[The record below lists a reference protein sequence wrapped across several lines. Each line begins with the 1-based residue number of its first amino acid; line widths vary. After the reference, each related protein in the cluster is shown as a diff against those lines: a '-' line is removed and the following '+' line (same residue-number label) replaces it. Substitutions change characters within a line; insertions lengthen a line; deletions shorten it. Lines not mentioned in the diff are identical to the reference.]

1 MLSNKMEQS
10 TSISSCSRNPGSF
23 LPCYCITFSSIHG
36 SNGGRELL
44 GTGSLTAVFMILFLS
59 VFPFS
64 CDVEAR
70 APDETG
76 MEQVLSDLQA
86 LKGLY
91 GLLHRGQQANENVS
105 MHQV

>member
-1 MLSNKMEQS
+1 MEA
-10 TSISSCSRNPGSF
+10 TVGK
-23 LPCYCITFSSIHG
+23 L
-36 SNGGRELL
+36 LL
-44 GTGSLTAVFMILFLS
+44 GAGSLKAVFIILILS

-64 CDVEAR
+64 CGIEAR

-91 GLLHRGQQANENVS
+91 GLLHRGQQTNENVS
-105 MHQV
+105 IKVRSVYY